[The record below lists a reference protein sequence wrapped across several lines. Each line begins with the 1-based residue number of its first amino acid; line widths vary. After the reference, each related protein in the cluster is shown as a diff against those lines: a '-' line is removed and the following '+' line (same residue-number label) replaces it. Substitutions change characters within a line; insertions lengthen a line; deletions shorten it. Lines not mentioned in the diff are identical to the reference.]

1 MTKSP
6 ILNFLLGG
14 ITGGI
19 LATIIVLHIVTNQ
32 VQAGN
37 AAVSASIESANAE
50 TQKTVNTAQKVIA
63 AWQSRAE
70 SCEAKFAVG
79 TIVYQKQPLASFP
92 ILHGLAAFN
101 IVDVGESKPSLYIPA
116 QVDIY
121 TDRTDVRYQWFDGH
135 TGEAKAPVL
144 FAHSPG
150 EVKQ

>member
-1 MTKSP
+1 MPKSP
-6 ILNFLLGG
+6 ALAFLMGMLPGAL
-14 ITGGI
+14 

-70 SCEAKFAVG
+70 TCEAKFAVG

-135 TGEAKAPVL
+135 SGAPQGITHI
-144 FAHSPG
+144 AQSPSA
-150 EVKQ
+150 VQ